1 MGEVIDKQAGARQ
14 TNDERQEP
22 DIQLDLYANR
32 QIDNQTT
39 GEYSQTD
46 CNKTHKIALKTFL
59 NICAKL

>member
-1 MGEVIDKQAGARQ
+1 MGEVIDKQAGGRQ

-39 GEYSQTD
+39 GEYIAKQTAI
-46 CNKTHKIALKTFL
+46 KHTKQL
-59 NICAKL
+59 

>member
-39 GEYSQTD
+39 GEYIAKQTAI
-46 CNKTHKIALKTFL
+46 KHTKQLLKKF
-59 NICAKL
+59 